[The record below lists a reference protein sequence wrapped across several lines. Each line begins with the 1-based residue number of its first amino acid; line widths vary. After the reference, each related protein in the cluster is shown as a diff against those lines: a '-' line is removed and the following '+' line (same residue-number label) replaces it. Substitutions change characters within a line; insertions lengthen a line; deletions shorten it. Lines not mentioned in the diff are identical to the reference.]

1 MTDQTPQAQ
10 PAELTVPKRPEK
22 PDEYTIWLERKI
34 NSVKTE
40 LEAKPGA
47 ESRGTV
53 WSNFY
58 GVHNDPEGNPHVVQ
72 FNITGRSDVS
82 PVEALRLMLD
92 LEQFAKRQGLFPW
105 PPGNVQVTARGDVRR
120 ETELPAGEP
129 PAPATSTVIRRKVP
143 QTTPTAEKAVPAET
157 GSGEEQIWIKATKL
171 ELAKTTG
178 GVKYIKV
185 HTDTPRFAKWG
196 VAAYLDS
203 SGVPTD
209 IVEMIEAGQWS
220 LDSEIISGADIT
232 NNFPELAMALVEI
245 KDKKTKVIQFKTA

>member
-58 GVHNDPEGNPHVVQ
+58 GVHNDPAGNPHVVQ
-72 FNITGRSDVS
+72 FSITGRSDVS

-92 LEQFAKRQGLFPW
+92 LESFAKRQGLFPW
-105 PPGNVQVTARGDVRR
+105 PPTGVQIDARGNVRR
-120 ETELPAGEP
+120 ETELPVDELS
-129 PAPATSTVIRRKVP
+129 APV
-143 QTTPTAEKAVPAET
+143 PTAPLPAAPVTHDELT
-157 GSGEEQIWIKATKL
+157 PAQGGTFLCVQLGVTPVAGGKVQLKFFSNDKKQPVNDYPTLTTTKIIPQAISG
-171 ELAKTTG
+171 LA
-178 GVKYIKV
+178 
-185 HTDTPRFAKWG
+185 
-196 VAAYLDS
+196 
-203 SGVPTD
+203 PT
-209 IVEMIEAGQWS
+209 GQWTEQHFTVAQNYPVKFTVTWKQGKQIPNS
-220 LDSEIISGADIT
+220 KNFYKDIT
-232 NNFPELAMALVEI
+232 SIEPA
-245 KDKKTKVIQFKTA
+245 